1 MGLPMTDESRFTII
15 RDTREQTGWN
25 WISSDRCTGTVVTKL
40 DTGDYSI
47 QGLEDRLCIERKKS
61 VAEFATNIT
70 EKRFWK
76 ELERTRDYSYSFL
89 ICEFDMYDIDIY
101 PEGSGIPRRMFPKIK
116 VRRNFILSKLV
127 EIQTKYNIF
136 VNLCGSDVE
145 IAKQITFS
153 IMRNIWEG
161 NAELST

>member
-1 MGLPMTDESRFTII
+1 MDLLMMTDENRFTII

-25 WISSDRCTGTVVTKL
+25 WISNKYCVGTTVTKL
-40 DTGDYSI
+40 GTGDYSLC
-47 QGLEDRLCIERKKS
+47 GLEDRFCIERKKS
-61 VAEFATNIT
+61 VSEFATNIT
-70 EKRFWK
+70 EKRFVK
-76 ELERTRDYSYSFL
+76 ELERMADFPLAFL

-101 PEGSGIPRRMFPKIK
+101 PEGSGIPRHMFKKIK

-145 IAKQITFS
+145 IAKQITFN
-153 IMRNIWEG
+153 IMRNVWSSH
-161 NAELST
+161 A

>member
-1 MGLPMTDESRFTII
+1 MDLQMTKNDCLEKRFTII

-25 WISSDRCTGTVVTKL
+25 WIASEYCVGTIVTKL
-40 DTGDYSI
+40 DTGDYSLG
-47 QGLEDRLCIERKKS
+47 GLEDRLCIERKRS
-61 VAEFATNIT
+61 VSEFATNIV
-70 EKRFWK
+70 EKRFTR
-76 ELERTRDYSYSFL
+76 ELERMAEFPVAFL

-101 PEGSGIPRRMFPKIK
+101 PEGSGIPRRMFNKIK

-145 IAKQITFS
+145 MAKQITFS
-153 IMRNIWEG
+153 IMRNVWK
-161 NAELST
+161 NQ